1 MLDGPTDPDSF
12 TPGEYN
18 NYVLEHI
25 KVPFGDEE
33 VIAMVKW
40 RKRYTNGK
48 TIGISND
55 YPLLDTRLY
64 GVELPDGTVE
74 ELAANAIAE
83 KLLAQCNEDGFMY
96 QILDKIVDHRTNGQE
111 ISTYDA
117 YIDNTSVRK
126 LRKTTIGWELC
137 FQWRDEEKSRV
148 NLKDLKES
156 YLLEVSEYAV
166 ANKILEEPALSWWDK
181 ITPKRRNHTINAIKY
196 R

>member
-48 TIGISND
+48 TISISND

-96 QILDKIVDHRTNGQE
+96 QILDKIIDHCTNGQA
-111 ISTYDA
+111 IIIDDV
-117 YIDNTSVRK
+117 YIDTNSVQK
-126 LRKTTIGWELC
+126 LHKTTIGW
-137 FQWRDEEKSRV
+137 
-148 NLKDLKES
+148 
-156 YLLEVSEYAV
+156 
-166 ANKILEEPALSWWDK
+166 
-181 ITPKRRNHTINAIKY
+181 
-196 R
+196 